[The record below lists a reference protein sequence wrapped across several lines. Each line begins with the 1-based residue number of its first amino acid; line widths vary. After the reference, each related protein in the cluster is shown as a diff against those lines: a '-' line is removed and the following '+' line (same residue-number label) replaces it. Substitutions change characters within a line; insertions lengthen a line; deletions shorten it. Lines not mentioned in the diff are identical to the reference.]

1 MDELDLLSRLRP
13 DAAEPEPAVLTKH
26 RIALLNHATNPPR
39 RWPVPR
45 LAIGVAALATVGVV
59 TAVVV
64 LPDTGTPTAAP
75 PPASV
80 APAFS
85 SPGVVLANAADAVSS
100 TPAGQGDW
108 TYLSTVDVYEDAGK
122 RVVRTE
128 VWQKVDGTDALV
140 RIDRDGQVDEFSPVT
155 DGLGPPSLYNPTY
168 EYLTT
173 LPTDPT
179 ALRAEI
185 YAQVQ
190 ADFDRS
196 GPGAQQLYTVDQ
208 LVFQM
213 IGGLVR
219 GAAPPELKAA
229 LYRVAATVP
238 DVEFVDDV
246 TDAVGRNGVGVAHA
260 VNNAGDRAVLM
271 FDRSTFQVLGVQTDV
286 HDGRAEADAVL
297 TSGLVA
303 GAGQKP

>member
-13 DAAEPEPAVLTKH
+13 DTPEPDPAVLAGH
-26 RIALLNHATNPPR
+26 RTALLNGAGVRRR

-45 LAIGVAALATVGVV
+45 LAVGVAALALIGVV

-64 LPDTGTPTAAP
+64 LPVPGTPTAP
-75 PPASV
+75 PPAPV

-85 SPGVVLANAADAVSS
+85 SPGVVLANAANAVAS
-100 TPAGQGDW
+100 TPAGRGDW
-108 TYLSTVDVYEDAGK
+108 TYLSTVIVLEDAG
-122 RVVRTE
+122 RHVIRTE
-128 VWQKVDGTDALV
+128 TWQKVDGTEALV
-140 RIDRDGQVDEFSPVT
+140 RTDRNGVVDEIKPT
-155 DGLGPPSLYNPTY
+155 TLDLGPPSLYNPTY
-168 EYLTT
+168 QYLTT

-190 ADFDRS
+190 AHFDRS
-196 GPGAQQLYTVDQ
+196 GPGAAQLYTVDQ

-213 IGGLVR
+213 ISGLVS

-229 LYRVAATVP
+229 LYRVAATIP

-246 TDAVGRNGVGVAHA
+246 TDAVGRNGIGVART
-260 VNNAGDRAVLM
+260 VNNAGDRTVLM
-271 FDRSTFQVLGVQTDV
+271 FDRSTFQVLGVLGVV
-286 HDGRAEADAVL
+286 HDGRTDADAVL
-297 TSGLVA
+297 SSGLVA
-303 GAGQKP
+303 DVGQRP